1 MRAVYDR
8 CIDIRRMGAASLDFC
23 DVACGRLDAYAECRL
38 NPWDY
43 AAGLLIVREAGGTVT
58 DLRGGSPD
66 MFTPSDIV
74 AANGTC
80 HRGNFGSIAQYLMYI
95 FYDPRALRRG
105 DFFAHDINF
114 KKIAGFSVVR
124 GRKSFV
130 EYTQKDRACG
140 VCVCIIRRP
149 RPGNVSTLN
158 KEGGTPT

>member
-1 MRAVYDR
+1 MLAIIFNPDTNELYTAIAGRGAKLNGREIHVSPTEKLAEGLIGVGTNPAFRDLADRNFGIMRAVFDR

-74 AANGTC
+74 AANG
-80 HRGNFGSIAQYLMYI
+80 
-95 FYDPRALRRG
+95 
-105 DFFAHDINF
+105 
-114 KKIAGFSVVR
+114 
-124 GRKSFV
+124 
-130 EYTQKDRACG
+130 
-140 VCVCIIRRP
+140 
-149 RPGNVSTLN
+149 NVTEEILEVLHN
-158 KEGGTPT
+158 I